1 MTARP
6 DPILA
11 VLVHLWSSSDI
22 LVPGTPRDRRSIIDL
37 PELNLDLKA
46 YIVSERFAQWI
57 KYNCEVL
64 ERSSSRD
71 SFVRYV

>member
-11 VLVHLWSSSDI
+11 VLVHSWSSSDI

-46 YIVSERFAQWI
+46 YIVSERFAQ
-57 KYNCEVL
+57 
-64 ERSSSRD
+64 
-71 SFVRYV
+71 